1 MIKYDID
8 KVKNIALVGHGD
20 SGKTS
25 LTEALLYDSGM
36 ITRLGDI
43 KQGNTT
49 TDYDPREIK
58 KGITVNSSFS
68 LFKLEG
74 FEGKHS

>member
-1 MIKYDID
+1 
-8 KVKNIALVGHGD
+8 LVGHGD

-25 LTEALLYDSGM
+25 LTETMLFDSKM

-43 KQGNTT
+43 AQGNTT

-58 KGITVNSSFS
+58 K
-68 LFKLEG
+68 E
-74 FEGKHS
+74 